1 MKLEDYVT
9 ISGPLTIRVA
19 GHRIGI
25 ETILFANL
33 EEGLSAEEIVWRHPT
48 LNREE
53 VHAVLAYYWHN
64 KPEVDDYLRRVRE
77 LEDQQRAEQERNPSP
92 AMVRLQQL
100 IMERRAEYRTDP

>member
-1 MKLEDYVT
+1 MRLEDYVNVM
-9 ISGPLTIRVA
+9 GPLTVRVA

-25 ETILFANL
+25 ETILFAYL

-64 KPEVDDYLRRVRE
+64 RAEVDNYLQRVRQ
-77 LEDQQRAEQERNPSP
+77 LEDQQRAEQERNPSA
-92 AMVRLQQL
+92 AMLRLQQL
-100 IMERRAEYRTDP
+100 ISERREEYRTAQ